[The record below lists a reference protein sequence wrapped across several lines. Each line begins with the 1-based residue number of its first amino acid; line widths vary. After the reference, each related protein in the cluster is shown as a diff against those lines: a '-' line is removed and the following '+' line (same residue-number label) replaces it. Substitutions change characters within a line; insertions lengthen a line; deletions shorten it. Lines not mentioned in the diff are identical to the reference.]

1 MVGWV
6 LGFNTW
12 VGSIISILQI
22 QNTEAGSDSI
32 DFYILL
38 LIQNTEA
45 VRLII
50 RAWKHF
56 ATKTQ
61 TWFRYFISF
70 KT

>member
-12 VGSIISILQI
+12 VGSIISILLF
-22 QNTEAGSDSI
+22 QNTEAGSDNI
-32 DFYILL
+32 EFYILL

-50 RAWKHF
+50 RVSKL
-56 ATKTQ
+56 
-61 TWFRYFISF
+61 
-70 KT
+70 